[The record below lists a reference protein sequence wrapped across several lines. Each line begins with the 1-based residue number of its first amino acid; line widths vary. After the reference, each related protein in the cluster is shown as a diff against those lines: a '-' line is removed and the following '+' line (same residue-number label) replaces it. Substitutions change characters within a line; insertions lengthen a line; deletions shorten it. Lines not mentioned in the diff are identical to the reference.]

1 MKKLIVAAM
10 LVLGATSAFAG
21 DSDALKAVMKAKT
34 YAEAEAL
41 VKQNLGQFAND
52 AEKAK
57 AYNKLVDLGM
67 KVFNE
72 QQTIQQTN
80 QLMKKNDPVDE
91 NVMNEGAYNAL
102 MNAIECYKYDQL
114 PNAKGKVAPKFN
126 GNATRVWGARQQ
138 LVNAGQTAAQN
149 NKEADVLKYWG
160 TFLDTDNEPLFASVD
175 QKQKDS
181 EKDYIG
187 QVALFAARYAYQA
200 KDAARCEKYCDI
212 AMKSEKEAKDALNL
226 KLYVMKDGLKTHEDS
241 LAYVNKLKD
250 IFAKDETNEVVLDG
264 LKTRED
270 SLNYVNKLKG
280 IFAQDET
287 NEVVLDGLN
296 SMYSSLKMEKEQA
309 ELLDN
314 AIAKNPNNFVALAN
328 KGMMYI
334 QKNDADNAIK
344 CLKQALAA
352 KEDNVVVL
360 TYLGACYNSKAGNLQ
375 DPNGRKVVYQEA
387 IKVLDKAKQLDPEKA
402 QANWGYTRYQAYY
415 GYYGP
420 NAAETKQAEAES
432 K

>member
-21 DSDALKAVMKAKT
+21 DSDALKAIMKAKT

-41 VKQNLGQFAND
+41 VKQNLGQLADN

-67 KVFNE
+67 KAFND

-91 NVMNEGAYNAL
+91 AAMNEGAYNAL
-102 MNAIECYKYDQL
+102 INAVECYKYDQL

-126 GNATRVWGARQQ
+126 GNATRVWGARVQ

-149 NKEADVLKYWG
+149 NKADDVLKYWG
-160 TFLDTDNEPLFASVD
+160 AFLDTDKEPLFASVD

-212 AMKSEKEAKDALNL
+212 AMNSEKEAKDALNL

-241 LAYVNKLKD
+241 LNYVNKLKD
-250 IFAKDETNEVVLDG
+250 LYVKDSKNDV
-264 LKTRED
+264 
-270 SLNYVNKLKG
+270 
-280 IFAQDET
+280 I
-287 NEVVLDGLN
+287 LDGLN
-296 SMYSSLKMEKEQA
+296 SMYASLRMEKEQVA
-309 ELLDN
+309 LLDA
-314 AIAKNPNNFVALAN
+314 AIAANPNNFVALAN
-328 KGMMYI
+328 KGMYYI

-344 CLKQALAA
+344 CLKTALDA
-352 KEDNVVVL
+352 KPDNVVVL
-360 TYLGACYNSKAGNLQ
+360 TYLGACYNSKAGALQ

-387 IKVLDKAKQLDPEKA
+387 IKVLDKAKELDPEKA

-415 GYYGP
+415 GFYGP
-420 NAAETKQAEAES
+420 NAAQTKQAEEES

>member
-10 LVLGATSAFAG
+10 MVLGATSAFAG

-41 VKQNLGQFAND
+41 LKQNLGQLAND

-57 AYNKLVDLGM
+57 AYNKLVDLSM
-67 KVFNE
+67 KAYND
-72 QQTIQQTN
+72 QQSIMQTN
-80 QLMKKNDPVDE
+80 QIMKKNDPIDE
-91 NVMNEGAYNAL
+91 NAMNEGAYNAL

-114 PNAKGKVAPKFN
+114 PNAKGKVAPKF
-126 GNATRVWGARQQ
+126 GSNAARVWAARVQ

-149 NKEADVLKYWG
+149 NKADEVLKYWG
-160 TFLDTDNEPLFASVD
+160 AFLDTDSEPLFASID
-175 QKQKDS
+175 AKQKDG
-181 EKDYIG
+181 EKEYIG

-226 KLYVMKDGLKTHEDS
+226 KLYVMKDGLKTHADS
-241 LAYVNKLKD
+241 LAYID
-250 IFAKDETNEVVLDG
+250 
-264 LKTRED
+264 
-270 SLNYVNKLKG
+270 KLKG
-280 IFAQDET
+280 LYAQDEN
-287 NEVVLDGLN
+287 NEVILDGLN
-296 SMYSSLKMEKEQA
+296 SMYSSMKMEKEQEA
-309 ELLDN
+309 LLN
-314 AIAKNPNNFVALAN
+314 AAIAKNPSNFVALAN
-328 KGMMYI
+328 LGMMYI

-344 CLKQALAA
+344 NLKLALAA
-352 KEDNVVVL
+352 KPDNVTVL
-360 TYLGACYNSKAGNLQ
+360 TYLGACYNSKAGALQ
-375 DPNGRKVVYQEA
+375 DPNGRKVVYKEA
-387 IKVLDKAKQLDPEKA
+387 VKVLDKAKELDPEKA

-420 NAAETKQAEAES
+420 TAAETKKAEEES

>member
-10 LVLGATSAFAG
+10 MVLGATSAFAG

-41 VKQNLGQFAND
+41 LKQNLGQLAND

-67 KVFNE
+67 KAYND
-72 QQTIQQTN
+72 QQSIMQTN
-80 QLMKKNDPVDE
+80 QIMKKNDPIDE
-91 NVMNEGAYNAL
+91 NAMNEGAYNAL

-114 PNAKGKVAPKFN
+114 PNAKGKVAPKF
-126 GNATRVWGARQQ
+126 GSNASRVWAARVQ

-149 NKEADVLKYWG
+149 NKADEVLKYWG
-160 TFLDTDNEPLFASVD
+160 AFLDTDSEPLFASVD
-175 QKQKDS
+175 AKQKDG
-181 EKDYIG
+181 EKEYIG

-226 KLYVMKDGLKTHEDS
+226 KLYVMKDGLKTHADS
-241 LAYVNKLKD
+241 LAYVD
-250 IFAKDETNEVVLDG
+250 
-264 LKTRED
+264 
-270 SLNYVNKLKG
+270 KLKG
-280 IFAQDET
+280 LYAQDEN
-287 NEVVLDGLN
+287 NEVILDGLN
-296 SMYSSLKMEKEQA
+296 SMYSSMKMEKEQEA
-309 ELLDN
+309 LLN
-314 AIAKNPNNFVALAN
+314 AAIAKNPSNFVALAN
-328 KGMMYI
+328 LGMMYI

-344 CLKQALAA
+344 NLKLALAA
-352 KEDNVVVL
+352 KPDNVTVL
-360 TYLGACYNSKAGNLQ
+360 TYLGACYNSKAGALQ
-375 DPNGRKVVYQEA
+375 DPNGRKVVYKEA
-387 IKVLDKAKQLDPEKA
+387 VKVLDKAKELDPEKA

-420 NAAETKQAEAES
+420 TAAETKKAEEES

>member
-41 VKQNLGQFAND
+41 LKQNLGQLAND

-57 AYNKLVDLGM
+57 AYNKLVDLSM
-67 KVFNE
+67 KAYND
-72 QQTIQQTN
+72 QQSIMQTN
-80 QLMKKNDPVDE
+80 QIMKKNDPIDE
-91 NVMNEGAYNAL
+91 NAMNEGAYNAL

-114 PNAKGKVAPKFN
+114 PNAKGKVAPKFG
-126 GNATRVWGARQQ
+126 GNAARVWSARVQ

-149 NKEADVLKYWG
+149 NKADEVLKYWG
-160 TFLDTDNEPLFASVD
+160 AFLDTDSEPLFAGID
-175 QKQKDS
+175 AKQKDG
-181 EKDYIG
+181 EKEYIG

-226 KLYVMKDGLKTHEDS
+226 KLYVMKDGLKTHADS
-241 LAYVNKLKD
+241 LAYVD
-250 IFAKDETNEVVLDG
+250 
-264 LKTRED
+264 
-270 SLNYVNKLKG
+270 KLKG
-280 IFAQDET
+280 LYAQDE
-287 NEVVLDGLN
+287 NNDVILDGLN
-296 SMYSSLKMEKEQA
+296 SMYSSMKMEKEQEA
-309 ELLDN
+309 LLN
-314 AIAKNPNNFVALAN
+314 AAIAKNPSNFVALAN
-328 KGMMYI
+328 LGMMYI

-344 CLKQALAA
+344 NLKQALAA
-352 KEDNVVVL
+352 KPDNVTVL
-360 TYLGACYNSKAGNLQ
+360 TYLGACYNSKAGALQ
-375 DPNGRKVVYQEA
+375 DPNGRKVVYKEA
-387 IKVLDKAKQLDPEKA
+387 IKVLDKAKELDPEKA

-415 GYYGP
+415 GFYGP
-420 NAAETKQAEAES
+420 TAAETKKAEEES

>member
-67 KVFNE
+67 KAFNE

-149 NKEADVLKYWG
+149 NKADEVLKYWG
-160 TFLDTDNEPLFASVD
+160 AFLDTDSEPLFASVD
-175 QKQKDS
+175 AKQKEA
-181 EKDYIG
+181 EKEYIG

-212 AMKSEKEAKDALNL
+212 AMTSEKEAKDALNL
-226 KLYVMKDGLKTHEDS
+226 KLYVMKDGLKT
-241 LAYVNKLKD
+241 K
-250 IFAKDETNEVVLDG
+250 
-264 LKTRED
+264 ED
-270 SLNYVNKLKG
+270 SLNYVNKLKDLY
-280 IFAQDET
+280 AKDPS
-287 NEVVLDGLN
+287 NDVMLDGLN
-296 SMYSSLKMEKEQA
+296 SMYSALKMEKEQT
-309 ELLDN
+309 ELLDA
-314 AIAKNPNNFVALAN
+314 AIAKDPKNFVALAN

-334 QKNDADNAIK
+334 QKNDANNAIK
-344 CLKQALAA
+344 CLKQALEA
-352 KEDNVVVL
+352 KPDNVVVM
-360 TYLGACYNSKAGNLQ
+360 TYLGACYNSKAGEIQ
-375 DPNGRKVVYQEA
+375 AVQGRKVVYQEA
-387 IKVLDKAKQLDPEKA
+387 IKILDKAKELDPEKA

-420 NAAETKQAEAES
+420 NAPETKKAEEES

>member
-10 LVLGATSAFAG
+10 MVLGATSAFAG

-41 VKQNLGQFAND
+41 LKQNLGQLTND

-57 AYNKLVDLGM
+57 AYNKLVDLSM
-67 KVFNE
+67 KAYND
-72 QQTIQQTN
+72 QQSIMQTN
-80 QLMKKNDPVDE
+80 QIMKKNDPIDE
-91 NVMNEGAYNAL
+91 NAMNEGAYNAL

-114 PNAKGKVAPKFN
+114 PNAKGKVAPKF
-126 GNATRVWGARQQ
+126 GSNAARVWAARVQ

-149 NKEADVLKYWG
+149 NKADEVLKYWG
-160 TFLDTDNEPLFASVD
+160 AFLDTDSEPLFASID
-175 QKQKDS
+175 AKQKDG
-181 EKDYIG
+181 EKEYIG

-226 KLYVMKDGLKTHEDS
+226 KLYVMKDGLKTHADS
-241 LAYVNKLKD
+241 LAYVD
-250 IFAKDETNEVVLDG
+250 
-264 LKTRED
+264 
-270 SLNYVNKLKG
+270 KLKG
-280 IFAQDET
+280 LYAQDEN
-287 NEVVLDGLN
+287 NEVILDGLN
-296 SMYSSLKMEKEQA
+296 SMYSSMKMEKEQEA
-309 ELLDN
+309 LLN
-314 AIAKNPNNFVALAN
+314 AAIAKNPSNFVALAN
-328 KGMMYI
+328 LGMMYI

-344 CLKQALAA
+344 NLKLALAA
-352 KEDNVVVL
+352 KPDNVTVL
-360 TYLGACYNSKAGNLQ
+360 TYLGACYNSKAGALQ
-375 DPNGRKVVYQEA
+375 DPNGRKVVYKEA
-387 IKVLDKAKQLDPEKA
+387 VKVLDKAKELDPEKA

-420 NAAETKQAEAES
+420 TAAETKKAEEES

>member
-10 LVLGATSAFAG
+10 MVLGATSAFAG

-41 VKQNLGQFAND
+41 LKQNLGQLAND

-67 KVFNE
+67 KAYND
-72 QQTIQQTN
+72 QQSIMQTN
-80 QLMKKNDPVDE
+80 QIMKKNDPIDE
-91 NVMNEGAYNAL
+91 NAMNEGAYNAL

-114 PNAKGKVAPKFN
+114 PNAKGKVAPKF
-126 GNATRVWGARQQ
+126 GSNAARVWAARVQ

-149 NKEADVLKYWG
+149 NKADEVLKYWG
-160 TFLDTDNEPLFASVD
+160 AFLDTDSEPLFAGID
-175 QKQKDS
+175 AKQKDG
-181 EKDYIG
+181 EKEYIG

-226 KLYVMKDGLKTHEDS
+226 KLYVMKDGLKTHADS
-241 LAYVNKLKD
+241 LAYVD
-250 IFAKDETNEVVLDG
+250 
-264 LKTRED
+264 
-270 SLNYVNKLKG
+270 KLKG
-280 IFAQDET
+280 LYAQDEN
-287 NEVVLDGLN
+287 NEVILDGLN
-296 SMYSSLKMEKEQA
+296 SMYSSMKMEKVQEA
-309 ELLDN
+309 LLN
-314 AIAKNPNNFVALAN
+314 AAIAKNPSNFVALAN
-328 KGMMYI
+328 LGMMYI

-344 CLKQALAA
+344 NLKLALAA
-352 KEDNVVVL
+352 KPDNVTVL
-360 TYLGACYNSKAGNLQ
+360 TYLGACYNSKAGALQ
-375 DPNGRKVVYQEA
+375 DPNGRKVVYKEA
-387 IKVLDKAKQLDPEKA
+387 VKVLDKAKELDPEKA

-420 NAAETKQAEAES
+420 TAAETKKAEEES

>member
-10 LVLGATSAFAG
+10 MVLGATSAFAG

-41 VKQNLGQFAND
+41 LKQNLGQLAND

-67 KVFNE
+67 KAYND
-72 QQTIQQTN
+72 QQSIMQTN
-80 QLMKKNDPVDE
+80 QIMKKNDPIDE
-91 NVMNEGAYNAL
+91 NAMNEGAYNAL

-114 PNAKGKVAPKFN
+114 PNAKGKVAPKF
-126 GNATRVWGARQQ
+126 GSNAARVWAARVQ

-149 NKEADVLKYWG
+149 NKADEVLKYWG
-160 TFLDTDNEPLFASVD
+160 AFLDTDSEPLFAGID
-175 QKQKDS
+175 AKQKDG
-181 EKDYIG
+181 EKEYIG

-226 KLYVMKDGLKTHEDS
+226 KLYVMKDGLKTHADS
-241 LAYVNKLKD
+241 LAYVD
-250 IFAKDETNEVVLDG
+250 
-264 LKTRED
+264 
-270 SLNYVNKLKG
+270 KLKG
-280 IFAQDET
+280 LYAQDEN
-287 NEVVLDGLN
+287 NEVILDGLN
-296 SMYSSLKMEKEQA
+296 SMYSSMKMEKEQEA
-309 ELLDN
+309 LLN
-314 AIAKNPNNFVALAN
+314 AAIVKNPSNFVALAN
-328 KGMMYI
+328 LGMMYI

-344 CLKQALAA
+344 NLKLALAA
-352 KEDNVVVL
+352 KPDNVTVL
-360 TYLGACYNSKAGNLQ
+360 TYLGACYNSKAGALQ
-375 DPNGRKVVYQEA
+375 DPNGRKVVYKEA
-387 IKVLDKAKQLDPEKA
+387 IKVLDKAKELDPEKA

-415 GYYGP
+415 GFYGP
-420 NAAETKQAEAES
+420 TAAETKKAEEES

>member
-67 KVFNE
+67 KDFND
-72 QQTIQQTN
+72 QQSIQQTN

-149 NKEADVLKYWG
+149 NKADDVLKYWG
-160 TFLDTDNEPLFASVD
+160 AFLDTDSEPLFAAVD
-175 QKQKDS
+175 AKQKEA
-181 EKDYIG
+181 EKEYIG

-212 AMKSEKEAKDALNL
+212 AMTSEKEAKDALNL
-226 KLYVMKDGLKTHEDS
+226 KLYVMKDGLKT
-241 LAYVNKLKD
+241 K
-250 IFAKDETNEVVLDG
+250 
-264 LKTRED
+264 ED
-270 SLNYVNKLKG
+270 SLNYVNKLKDLY
-280 IFAQDET
+280 AKDPA
-287 NEVVLDGLN
+287 NEVMLDGLN
-296 SMYSSLKMEKEQA
+296 SMYSSLKMEKEQT
-309 ELLDN
+309 ELLDA
-314 AIAKNPNNFVALAN
+314 AIAKDPKNFVALAN

-344 CLKQALAA
+344 CLKQALDA
-352 KEDNVVVL
+352 KPDNVVVM
-360 TYLGACYNSKAGNLQ
+360 TYLGACYNSKAADIQ
-375 DPNGRKVVYQEA
+375 AVQGRKVVYQEA
-387 IKVLDKAKQLDPEKA
+387 IKVLDKAKEIDPEKA

-420 NAAETKQAEAES
+420 NAPETKKAEEES

>member
-10 LVLGATSAFAG
+10 MVLGATSAFAG

-41 VKQNLGQFAND
+41 LKQNLGQLAND

-67 KVFNE
+67 KAYND
-72 QQTIQQTN
+72 QQSIMQTN
-80 QLMKKNDPVDE
+80 QIMKKNDPIDE
-91 NVMNEGAYNAL
+91 NAMNEGAYNAL

-114 PNAKGKVAPKFN
+114 PNAKGKVAPKF
-126 GNATRVWGARQQ
+126 GSNAARVWAARVQ

-149 NKEADVLKYWG
+149 NKADEVLKYWG
-160 TFLDTDNEPLFASVD
+160 AFLDTDSEPLFAGID
-175 QKQKDS
+175 AKQKDG
-181 EKDYIG
+181 EKEYIG

-226 KLYVMKDGLKTHEDS
+226 KLYVMKDGLKTHADS
-241 LAYVNKLKD
+241 LAYVD
-250 IFAKDETNEVVLDG
+250 
-264 LKTRED
+264 
-270 SLNYVNKLKG
+270 KLKG
-280 IFAQDET
+280 LYAQDE
-287 NEVVLDGLN
+287 NNDVILDGLN
-296 SMYSSLKMEKEQA
+296 SMYSSMQMEKEQEA
-309 ELLDN
+309 LLN
-314 AIAKNPNNFVALAN
+314 AAISKNPSNFVALAN
-328 KGMMYI
+328 LGMMYI

-344 CLKQALAA
+344 NLKLALAA
-352 KEDNVVVL
+352 KPDNVTVL
-360 TYLGACYNSKAGNLQ
+360 TYLGACYNSKAGALQ
-375 DPNGRKVVYQEA
+375 DPNGRKVVYKEA
-387 IKVLDKAKQLDPEKA
+387 IKVLDKAKELDPEKA

-420 NAAETKQAEAES
+420 TAAETKKAEEES

>member
-41 VKQNLGQFAND
+41 LKQNLGQLAND

-67 KVFNE
+67 KAYND
-72 QQTIQQTN
+72 QQSIMQTN
-80 QLMKKNDPVDE
+80 QIMKKNDPIDE
-91 NVMNEGAYNAL
+91 NAMNEGAYNAL

-114 PNAKGKVAPKFN
+114 PNAKGKVAPKF
-126 GNATRVWGARQQ
+126 GSNAARVWAARVQ

-149 NKEADVLKYWG
+149 NKADEVLKYWG
-160 TFLDTDNEPLFASVD
+160 AFLDTDSEPLFAGID
-175 QKQKDS
+175 AKQKDG
-181 EKDYIG
+181 EKEYIG

-226 KLYVMKDGLKTHEDS
+226 KLYVMKDGLKTHADS
-241 LAYVNKLKD
+241 LAYVD
-250 IFAKDETNEVVLDG
+250 
-264 LKTRED
+264 
-270 SLNYVNKLKG
+270 KLKG
-280 IFAQDET
+280 LYAQDE
-287 NEVVLDGLN
+287 NNDVVLDGLN
-296 SMYSSLKMEKEQA
+296 SMYSSMQMEKEQEA
-309 ELLDN
+309 LLN
-314 AIAKNPNNFVALAN
+314 AVIAKNPSNFVALAN
-328 KGMMYI
+328 LGMMYI

-344 CLKQALAA
+344 NLKLALAA
-352 KEDNVVVL
+352 KPDNVTVL
-360 TYLGACYNSKAGNLQ
+360 TYLGACYNSKGGALQ
-375 DPNGRKVVYQEA
+375 DPNGRKVVYKEA
-387 IKVLDKAKQLDPEKA
+387 IKVLDKAKELDPEKA

-415 GYYGP
+415 GFYGP
-420 NAAETKQAEAES
+420 TAAETKKAEEES

>member
-10 LVLGATSAFAG
+10 MVLGATSAFAG

-41 VKQNLGQFAND
+41 LKQNLGQLAND

-67 KVFNE
+67 KAYND
-72 QQTIQQTN
+72 QQSIMQTN
-80 QLMKKNDPVDE
+80 QIMKKNDPIDE
-91 NVMNEGAYNAL
+91 NAMNEGAYNAL

-114 PNAKGKVAPKFN
+114 PNAKGKVAPKF
-126 GNATRVWGARQQ
+126 GSNAARVWAARVQ

-149 NKEADVLKYWG
+149 NKADEVLKYWG
-160 TFLDTDNEPLFASVD
+160 AFLDTDSEPLFASID
-175 QKQKDS
+175 AKQKDG
-181 EKDYIG
+181 EKEYIG

-226 KLYVMKDGLKTHEDS
+226 KLYVMKDGLKTHADS
-241 LAYVNKLKD
+241 LAYVD
-250 IFAKDETNEVVLDG
+250 
-264 LKTRED
+264 
-270 SLNYVNKLKG
+270 KLKG
-280 IFAQDET
+280 LYAQDEN
-287 NEVVLDGLN
+287 NEVILDGLN
-296 SMYSSLKMEKEQA
+296 SMYSSMKMEKEQEA
-309 ELLDN
+309 LLN
-314 AIAKNPNNFVALAN
+314 AAIAKNPSNFVALAN
-328 KGMMYI
+328 LGMMYI

-344 CLKQALAA
+344 NLKLALAA
-352 KEDNVVVL
+352 KPDNVTVL
-360 TYLGACYNSKAGNLQ
+360 TYLGACYNSKAGALQ
-375 DPNGRKVVYQEA
+375 DPNGRKVVYKEA
-387 IKVLDKAKQLDPEKA
+387 IKVLDKAKELDPEKA

-415 GYYGP
+415 GFYGP
-420 NAAETKQAEAES
+420 TAAETKKAEEES

>member
-67 KVFNE
+67 KDFND
-72 QQTIQQTN
+72 QQSIQQTN

-149 NKEADVLKYWG
+149 NKADEVLKYWG
-160 TFLDTDNEPLFASVD
+160 AFLDTDAEPLFAAVD
-175 QKQKDS
+175 AKQKEA
-181 EKDYIG
+181 EKEYIG

-212 AMKSEKEAKDALNL
+212 AMTSEKEAKDALNL
-226 KLYVMKDGLKTHEDS
+226 KLYVMKDGLKT
-241 LAYVNKLKD
+241 K
-250 IFAKDETNEVVLDG
+250 
-264 LKTRED
+264 ED
-270 SLNYVNKLKG
+270 SLNYVNKLKDLY
-280 IFAQDET
+280 AKDPS
-287 NEVVLDGLN
+287 NEVMLDGLN
-296 SMYSSLKMEKEQA
+296 SMYASLKMEKEQT
-309 ELLDN
+309 ELLDA
-314 AIAKNPNNFVALAN
+314 AIAKDPKNFVALAN

-344 CLKQALAA
+344 CLKQALDA
-352 KEDNVVVL
+352 KPDNVVVM
-360 TYLGACYNSKAGNLQ
+360 TYLGACYNSKASDIQ
-375 DPNGRKVVYQEA
+375 AVQGRKVVYQEA
-387 IKVLDKAKQLDPEKA
+387 IKVLDKAKEIDPNKA

-420 NAAETKQAEAES
+420 NAPETKKAEEES

>member
-41 VKQNLGQFAND
+41 LKQNLGQLAND

-57 AYNKLVDLGM
+57 AYNKLVDLSM
-67 KVFNE
+67 KAYND
-72 QQTIQQTN
+72 QQSIMQTN
-80 QLMKKNDPVDE
+80 QIMKKNDPIDE
-91 NVMNEGAYNAL
+91 NAMNEGAYNAL

-114 PNAKGKVAPKFN
+114 PNAKGKVAPKF
-126 GNATRVWGARQQ
+126 GSNAARVWAARVQ

-149 NKEADVLKYWG
+149 NKADEVLKYWG
-160 TFLDTDNEPLFASVD
+160 AFLDTDSEPLFASVD
-175 QKQKDS
+175 AKQKDG
-181 EKDYIG
+181 EKEYIG

-226 KLYVMKDGLKTHEDS
+226 KLYVMKDGLKTHADS
-241 LAYVNKLKD
+241 LAYVD
-250 IFAKDETNEVVLDG
+250 
-264 LKTRED
+264 
-270 SLNYVNKLKG
+270 KLKG
-280 IFAQDET
+280 LYAQDE
-287 NEVVLDGLN
+287 NNDVILDGLN
-296 SMYSSLKMEKEQA
+296 SMYSSMQMEKEQEA
-309 ELLDN
+309 LLN
-314 AIAKNPNNFVALAN
+314 AAIAKNPSNFVALAN
-328 KGMMYI
+328 LGMMYI
-334 QKNDADNAIK
+334 RKNDADNAIK
-344 CLKQALAA
+344 NLKLALAA
-352 KEDNVVVL
+352 KPDNVTVL
-360 TYLGACYNSKAGNLQ
+360 TYLGACYNSKAGALQ
-375 DPNGRKVVYQEA
+375 DPNGRKVVYKEA
-387 IKVLDKAKQLDPEKA
+387 IKVLDKAKELDPEKA

-420 NAAETKQAEAES
+420 TAAETKKAEEES

>member
-41 VKQNLGQFAND
+41 LKQNLGQLAND

-67 KVFNE
+67 KAYND
-72 QQTIQQTN
+72 QQSIMQTN
-80 QLMKKNDPVDE
+80 QIMKKNDPIDE
-91 NVMNEGAYNAL
+91 NAMNEGAYNAL

-114 PNAKGKVAPKFN
+114 PNAKGKVAPKF
-126 GNATRVWGARQQ
+126 GSNAARVWAARVQ

-149 NKEADVLKYWG
+149 NKADEVLKYWG
-160 TFLDTDNEPLFASVD
+160 AFLDTDSEPLFASID
-175 QKQKDS
+175 AKQKDG
-181 EKDYIG
+181 EKEYIG

-226 KLYVMKDGLKTHEDS
+226 KLYVMKDGLKTHADS
-241 LAYVNKLKD
+241 LAYVD
-250 IFAKDETNEVVLDG
+250 
-264 LKTRED
+264 
-270 SLNYVNKLKG
+270 KLKG
-280 IFAQDET
+280 LYAQDEN
-287 NEVVLDGLN
+287 NEVILDGLN
-296 SMYSSLKMEKEQA
+296 SMYSSMKMEKEQEA
-309 ELLDN
+309 LLN
-314 AIAKNPNNFVALAN
+314 AAIAKNPSNFVALAN
-328 KGMMYI
+328 LGMMYI
-334 QKNDADNAIK
+334 RKNDADNAIK
-344 CLKQALAA
+344 NLKLALAA
-352 KEDNVVVL
+352 KPDNVTVL
-360 TYLGACYNSKAGNLQ
+360 TYLGACYNSKAGALQ
-375 DPNGRKVVYQEA
+375 DPNGRKVVYKEA
-387 IKVLDKAKQLDPEKA
+387 VKVLDKAKELDPEKA

-420 NAAETKQAEAES
+420 TAAETKKAEEES

>member
-41 VKQNLGQFAND
+41 LKQNLGQLAND

-67 KVFNE
+67 KAYND
-72 QQTIQQTN
+72 QQSIMQTN
-80 QLMKKNDPVDE
+80 QIMKKNDPIDE
-91 NVMNEGAYNAL
+91 NAMNEGAYNAL

-114 PNAKGKVAPKFN
+114 PNAKGKVAPKF
-126 GNATRVWGARQQ
+126 GSNAARVWAARVQ

-149 NKEADVLKYWG
+149 NKADEVLKYWG
-160 TFLDTDNEPLFASVD
+160 AFLDTDSEPLFAGID
-175 QKQKDS
+175 AKQKDG
-181 EKDYIG
+181 EKEYIG

-226 KLYVMKDGLKTHEDS
+226 KLYVMKDGLKTHADS
-241 LAYVNKLKD
+241 LAYVD
-250 IFAKDETNEVVLDG
+250 
-264 LKTRED
+264 
-270 SLNYVNKLKG
+270 KLKG
-280 IFAQDET
+280 LYAQDE
-287 NEVVLDGLN
+287 NNDVVLDGLN
-296 SMYSSLKMEKEQA
+296 SMYSSMQMEKEQEA
-309 ELLDN
+309 LLN
-314 AIAKNPNNFVALAN
+314 AVIAKNPSNFVALAN
-328 KGMMYI
+328 LGMMYI
-334 QKNDADNAIK
+334 RKNDADNAIK
-344 CLKQALAA
+344 NLKLALAA
-352 KEDNVVVL
+352 KPDNVTVL
-360 TYLGACYNSKAGNLQ
+360 TYLGACYNSKAGALQ
-375 DPNGRKVVYQEA
+375 DPNGRKVVYKEA
-387 IKVLDKAKQLDPEKA
+387 IKVLDKAKELDPEKA

-420 NAAETKQAEAES
+420 TAAETKKAEEES

>member
-1 MKKLIVAAM
+1 MKKLIVAAKM
-10 LVLGATSAFAG
+10 VLGATSAFAG

-41 VKQNLGQFAND
+41 LKQNLGQLAND

-67 KVFNE
+67 KAYND
-72 QQTIQQTN
+72 QQSIMQTN
-80 QLMKKNDPVDE
+80 QIMKKNDPIDE
-91 NVMNEGAYNAL
+91 NAMNEGAYNAL

-114 PNAKGKVAPKFN
+114 PNAKGKVAPKF
-126 GNATRVWGARQQ
+126 GSNAARVWAARVQ

-149 NKEADVLKYWG
+149 NKADEVLKYWG
-160 TFLDTDNEPLFASVD
+160 AFLDTDSEPLFASID
-175 QKQKDS
+175 AKQKDG
-181 EKDYIG
+181 EKEYIG

-226 KLYVMKDGLKTHEDS
+226 KLYVMKDGLKTHADS
-241 LAYVNKLKD
+241 LAYVD
-250 IFAKDETNEVVLDG
+250 
-264 LKTRED
+264 
-270 SLNYVNKLKG
+270 KLKG
-280 IFAQDET
+280 LYAQDEN
-287 NEVVLDGLN
+287 NEVILDGLN
-296 SMYSSLKMEKEQA
+296 SMYSSMKMEKEQEA
-309 ELLDN
+309 LLN
-314 AIAKNPNNFVALAN
+314 AAIAKNPSNFVALAN
-328 KGMMYI
+328 LGMMYI

-344 CLKQALAA
+344 NLKLALAA
-352 KEDNVVVL
+352 KPDNVTVL
-360 TYLGACYNSKAGNLQ
+360 TYLGACYNSKAGALQ
-375 DPNGRKVVYQEA
+375 DPNGRKVVYKEA
-387 IKVLDKAKQLDPEKA
+387 IKVLDKAKELDPEKA

-420 NAAETKQAEAES
+420 TAAETKKAEEES

>member
-10 LVLGATSAFAG
+10 MVLGATSAFAG

-41 VKQNLGQFAND
+41 LKQNLGQLAND

-67 KVFNE
+67 KAYND
-72 QQTIQQTN
+72 QQSIMQTN
-80 QLMKKNDPVDE
+80 QIMKKNDPIDE
-91 NVMNEGAYNAL
+91 NAMNEGAYNAL

-114 PNAKGKVAPKFN
+114 PNAKGKVAPKF
-126 GNATRVWGARQQ
+126 GSNAARVWAARVQ

-149 NKEADVLKYWG
+149 NKADEVLKYWG
-160 TFLDTDNEPLFASVD
+160 AFLDTDSEPLFASID
-175 QKQKDS
+175 AKQKDG
-181 EKDYIG
+181 EKEYIG

-200 KDAARCEKYCDI
+200 KDAVRCEKYCDI

-226 KLYVMKDGLKTHEDS
+226 KLYVMKDGLKTHADS
-241 LAYVNKLKD
+241 LAYVD
-250 IFAKDETNEVVLDG
+250 
-264 LKTRED
+264 
-270 SLNYVNKLKG
+270 KLKG
-280 IFAQDET
+280 LYAQDEN
-287 NEVVLDGLN
+287 NEVILDGLN
-296 SMYSSLKMEKEQA
+296 SMYSSMKMEKEQEA
-309 ELLDN
+309 LLN
-314 AIAKNPNNFVALAN
+314 AAIAKNPSNFVALAN
-328 KGMMYI
+328 LGMMYI

-344 CLKQALAA
+344 NLKLALAA
-352 KEDNVVVL
+352 KPDNVTVL
-360 TYLGACYNSKAGNLQ
+360 TYLGACYNSKAGALQ
-375 DPNGRKVVYQEA
+375 DPNGRKVVYKEA
-387 IKVLDKAKQLDPEKA
+387 IKVLDKAKELDPEKA

-420 NAAETKQAEAES
+420 TAAETKKAEEES

>member
-10 LVLGATSAFAG
+10 MVLGATSAFAG

-41 VKQNLGQFAND
+41 LKQNLGQLAND

-57 AYNKLVDLGM
+57 AYNKLVDLSM
-67 KVFNE
+67 KAYND
-72 QQTIQQTN
+72 QQSIMQTN
-80 QLMKKNDPVDE
+80 QIMKKNDPIDE
-91 NVMNEGAYNAL
+91 NAMNEGAYNAL

-114 PNAKGKVAPKFN
+114 PNAKGKVAPKF
-126 GNATRVWGARQQ
+126 GSNAARVWAARVQ

-149 NKEADVLKYWG
+149 NKADEVLKYWG
-160 TFLDTDNEPLFASVD
+160 AFLDTDSEPLFAGID
-175 QKQKDS
+175 AKQKDG
-181 EKDYIG
+181 EKEYIG

-226 KLYVMKDGLKTHEDS
+226 KLYVMKDGLKTHADS
-241 LAYVNKLKD
+241 LAYVD
-250 IFAKDETNEVVLDG
+250 
-264 LKTRED
+264 
-270 SLNYVNKLKG
+270 KLKG
-280 IFAQDET
+280 LYAQDEN
-287 NEVVLDGLN
+287 NEVILDGLN
-296 SMYSSLKMEKEQA
+296 SMYSSMKMEKEQEA
-309 ELLDN
+309 LLN
-314 AIAKNPNNFVALAN
+314 AAIAKNPSNFVALAN
-328 KGMMYI
+328 LGMMYI

-344 CLKQALAA
+344 NLKLALAA
-352 KEDNVVVL
+352 KPDNVTVL
-360 TYLGACYNSKAGNLQ
+360 TYLGACYNSKAGALQ
-375 DPNGRKVVYQEA
+375 DPNGRKVVYKEA
-387 IKVLDKAKQLDPEKA
+387 VKVLDKAKELDPEKA

-420 NAAETKQAEAES
+420 TAAETKKAEEES

>member
-41 VKQNLGQFAND
+41 VKQNLGQLAND

-149 NKEADVLKYWG
+149 NKADEVLKYWG
-160 TFLDTDNEPLFASVD
+160 AFLDTDSEPLFASVD
-175 QKQKDS
+175 AKQKEA
-181 EKDYIG
+181 EKEYIG

-212 AMKSEKEAKDALNL
+212 AMTSEKEAKDALNL
-226 KLYVMKDGLKTHEDS
+226 KLYVMKDGLKT
-241 LAYVNKLKD
+241 K
-250 IFAKDETNEVVLDG
+250 
-264 LKTRED
+264 ED
-270 SLNYVNKLKG
+270 SLNYVNKLKDLY
-280 IFAQDET
+280 AKDPS
-287 NEVVLDGLN
+287 NEVMLDGLN
-296 SMYSSLKMEKEQA
+296 SMYSALKMEKEQT
-309 ELLDN
+309 ELLDA
-314 AIAKNPNNFVALAN
+314 AIAKDPKNFVALAN

-334 QKNDADNAIK
+334 QKNDANNAIK
-344 CLKQALAA
+344 CLKQALEA
-352 KEDNVVVL
+352 KPDNVVVM
-360 TYLGACYNSKAGNLQ
+360 TYLGACYNSKAGEIQ
-375 DPNGRKVVYQEA
+375 AVQGRKVVYQEA
-387 IKVLDKAKQLDPEKA
+387 IKILDKAKELDPEKA

-420 NAAETKQAEAES
+420 NAPETKKAEEES

>member
-41 VKQNLGQFAND
+41 LKQNLGQFAND

-67 KVFNE
+67 KDFND
-72 QQTIQQTN
+72 QQSIQQTN

-126 GNATRVWGARQQ
+126 GNANRVWGARQQ

-149 NKEADVLKYWG
+149 NKADEVLKYWG
-160 TFLDTDNEPLFASVD
+160 AFLDTDSEPLFAAVD
-175 QKQKDS
+175 AKQKEA
-181 EKDYIG
+181 EKEYIG

-212 AMKSEKEAKDALNL
+212 AMTSEKEAKDALNL
-226 KLYVMKDGLKTHEDS
+226 KLYVMKDGLKTKEDS
-241 LAYVNKLKD
+241 LTYVNKLKD
-250 IFAKDETNEVVLDG
+250 LYAKDPSNDVM
-264 LKTRED
+264 
-270 SLNYVNKLKG
+270 
-280 IFAQDET
+280 
-287 NEVVLDGLN
+287 LDGLN
-296 SMYSSLKMEKEQA
+296 SMYSALKMEKEQT
-309 ELLDN
+309 ELLDA
-314 AIAKNPNNFVALAN
+314 AIAKDPKNFVALAN

-334 QKNDADNAIK
+334 QKNDANNAIK
-344 CLKQALAA
+344 CLKQALEA
-352 KEDNVVVL
+352 KPDNVVVM
-360 TYLGACYNSKAGNLQ
+360 TYLGACYNSKAGEIQ
-375 DPNGRKVVYQEA
+375 AVQGRKVVYQEA
-387 IKVLDKAKQLDPEKA
+387 IKILDKAKELDPEKA

-420 NAAETKQAEAES
+420 NAPETKKAEEES